1 MVIDKVDGKY
11 FMYWGEYAVHAATS
25 DNLVDWY
32 PVLDE
37 KNELKKL
44 ARPRKGH
51 FDCQMTE
58 CGPPAIRTKKGI
70 VLLYNG
76 KNAGKDRDTS
86 YPAGAYCAG
95 QFLFDNNDPYKVL
108 DRLDKPFFV
117 PEAPF
122 EKSGQYKD
130 GTVFIE
136 GLAYYKKKLYLYYG
150 CADSRIAVAVCD
162 NVKNLKV
169 K

>member
-1 MVIDKVDGKY
+1 
-11 FMYWGEYAVHAATS
+11 MYWGEYAVHAATS

-76 KNAGKDRDTS
+76 KMQEKRGTPIIRQE
-86 YPAGAYCAG
+86 PIV
-95 QFLFDNNDPYKVL
+95 QDNSCLIIMILIK
-108 DRLDKPFFV
+108 FWI
-117 PEAPF
+117 
-122 EKSGQYKD
+122 G
-130 GTVFIE
+130 
-136 GLAYYKKKLYLYYG
+136 
-150 CADSRIAVAVCD
+150 
-162 NVKNLKV
+162 
-169 K
+169 